1 MINYKKN
8 ILNIFNIITLG
19 LTIYTIVTKEKN
31 IYIKKYIHSLLFNTN
46 LTKKKHK
53 KKLIFTQ
60 KISKFIS
67 PIAIESIIII
77 FISI

>member
-46 LTKKKHK
+46 LTIKNIKKN
-53 KKLIFTQ
+53 
-60 KISKFIS
+60 
-67 PIAIESIIII
+67 
-77 FISI
+77 